1 MQRLW
6 NRLKMLLRRT
16 RQEQEL
22 QDEIAAHL
30 TMDTQERIDTGSDPT
45 AARRE
50 AHQDFGNVL
59 QIAEATRITWGW
71 TTAEQWLQDVRYG
84 MRNLMKASSFSV
96 VSVLTLAVGIGAT
109 TAIFSIVNAALLR
122 PLPYPDPDRLVSVF
136 SVNPAPNGGL
146 WVVSPA
152 DFRDW
157 RELSKGFESL
167 AAFSNDRLSIWFSE
181 RPETIESSRVTW
193 NFFDTLGVRPLLG
206 KGFEAADELNGTDN
220 LVLSHRLWQT
230 RFGADL
236 TVIGKQVRT
245 DRGSLTIV
253 GVMPP
258 HFRFPGNAE
267 TWTTMGCCGEMTR
280 RATRYWRTVARLRD
294 GTSLQATQSELQ
306 SITSRLA
313 ERYPKDDKNWT
324 AQILPFDRALVRDID
339 RALWILMGAA
349 GFVIVIACANVA
361 GLTLVRSASRRRE
374 IGVRLA
380 LGANRWRV
388 MRQLFIEGLLL
399 SFFGATIGFLL
410 ARWSVGAFFTLLP
423 RTILTPLIRFR
434 ETVQLDTRVLLFAVV
449 VSTSIAIILTL
460 TPAWDLLKLALAESV
475 RWGGNKTQTRGEHRI
490 YRLLVIGQFACAIV
504 LLAGA
509 GLMTQSFVH
518 MLNVEHGYE
527 PDGLMIMS
535 LPQPVGAV
543 AAGGMAAANR
553 QAFSDQV
560 LERIKAVPSVES
572 VALMSANRFGQLNF
586 PFNREDRPFPNGDE
600 LVRYSAVSADY
611 LRVLK
616 SRLVAGRGFEER
628 DASTASAVA
637 LINEKLAGAYFAGED
652 PIGRRIVLAYNNQR
666 IPHEIIGVMSDVRQD
681 APGVPVWPEIL
692 VHWKQLPWL
701 SGTLV
706 IRAGGDPTRTQ
717 KLVQEAIW
725 SVDKNLPPSTA
736 ETMEQVL
743 GAQVATPRLYT
754 ILFGLFSAVAVMLA
768 VLGIYGLQ
776 AYIVSRRTNEM
787 AIRVAVGARYRSIAG
802 LVIGEGVRLSL
813 LGIVIGLVG
822 SFILTRLMRSLLF
835 EVSPSDPATLFSV
848 ALLLLCVA
856 LAGCYI
862 PARRAARTD
871 PIAVLRHE

>member
-30 TMDTQERIDTGSDPT
+30 NMDAQERIDTGSDPA

-50 AHQDFGNVL
+50 AQHDFGNVL
-59 QIAEATRITWGW
+59 QIAEATRGTWGW

-84 MRNLMKASSFSV
+84 MRNLMKASSFSI

-122 PLPYPDPDRLVSVF
+122 PLPYPDPARLVSVF

-167 AAFSNDRLSIWFSE
+167 AAFSNDRLAVWFSE
-181 RPETIESSRVTW
+181 RPEIIESSRVTW
-193 NFFDTLGVRPLLG
+193 NFFNTLGVRPLLG
-206 KGFEAADELNGTDN
+206 NGFEAADELNGTDN
-220 LVLSHRLWQT
+220 LVLSYRLWQT
-230 RFGADL
+230 RFGGDRA
-236 TVIGKQVRT
+236 VIGKQVRT
-245 DRGSLTIV
+245 DKGPLTIV

-258 HFRFPGNAE
+258 QFRFPGNAE
-267 TWTTMGCCGEMTR
+267 SWTTMGCCGEMTR

-294 GTSLQATQSELQ
+294 GASLQAAQSELQ

-313 ERYPKDDKNWT
+313 EIYPKDDKNWT

-339 RALWILMGAA
+339 QALWILMSAA
-349 GFVIVIACANVA
+349 GFVIIIACANVA

-374 IGVRLA
+374 IGVKLA
-380 LGANRWRV
+380 LGANRWRI

-399 SFFGATIGFLL
+399 SFCGSTLGFLL
-410 ARWSVGAFFTLLP
+410 ARWSVSAFFSLLP

-434 ETVQLDTRVLLFAVV
+434 ETVQLDTRVLLFAVI

-475 RWGGNKTQTRGEHRI
+475 RWGGSKTQTRGEHRI

-509 GLMTQSFVH
+509 GLMIKSFVR

-527 PDGLMIMS
+527 PDGMMVMS
-535 LPQPVGAV
+535 LPQPMSVVPGL
-543 AAGGMAAANR
+543 AADANR
-553 QAFSDQV
+553 QAFADQV
-560 LERIKAVPSVES
+560 IERIKAVPSVES

-616 SRLVAGRGFEER
+616 SRLVAGRGFNER
-628 DASTASAVA
+628 DASPAPAVA
-637 LINEKLAGAYFAGED
+637 LINEKLARTYFAGED
-652 PIGRRIVLAYNNQR
+652 PIGRKIVLAYNNQR
-666 IPHEIIGVMSDVRQD
+666 IPHEIIGVISDVRQD

-706 IRAGGDPTRTQ
+706 IRAGGDLAAAQ

-787 AIRVAVGARYRSIAG
+787 AIRVAVGARYRNIAG

-813 LGIVIGLVG
+813 LGIAVGLAG
-822 SFILTRLMRSLLF
+822 TFALTRLMRSLLF

-871 PIAVLRHE
+871 PMAVLRHE